1 MKEGMRILSNKPFGV
16 QVRVLQI
23 LKNRADQNSMAR
35 LSLAELANILD
46 VSRSSVQRALEYLE
60 RKKLIERKAGQSY
73 VKSEI
78 RILPVQKFAKL

>member
-60 RKKLIERKAGQSY
+60 RKNLIERTAGQSY
-73 VKSEI
+73 IKSEI
-78 RILPVQKFAKL
+78 YVLPVQKFAKL